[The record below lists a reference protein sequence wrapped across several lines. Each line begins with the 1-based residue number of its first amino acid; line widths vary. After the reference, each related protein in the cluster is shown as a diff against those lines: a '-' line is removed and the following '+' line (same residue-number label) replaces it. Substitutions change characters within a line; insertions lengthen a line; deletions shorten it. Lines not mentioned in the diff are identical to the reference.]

1 MKRGEEMV
9 RCRSEGRRLILSDQR
24 GKGWFLSPGV
34 MFLVVIG
41 FVFCIGGRF
50 AYCQG
55 WSPLEIRA
63 LPESSF
69 AVVEKDQTGKKIKR
83 CPHHDANGKL
93 DEEQLIYV
101 LGTIDRETFLA
112 PKKKEEARRHLET
125 HYDRFNKDVLKEE
138 IQGHVRINTA
148 SLTELVTLP
157 NVGPVLAVKIV
168 EYRKEHTRFETV
180 EDIMKVGGIGKNTF
194 NAIRHYITAE

>member
-1 MKRGEEMV
+1 MV
-9 RCRSEGRRLILSDQR
+9 RCRSNGRQLILSDQD
-24 GKGWFLSPGV
+24 GKGWFLSRGT
-34 MFLVVIG
+34 MFLVVLG
-41 FVFCIGGRF
+41 FVFFVGGRF

-55 WSPLEIRA
+55 WSPLKIRA

-69 AVVEKDQTGKKIKR
+69 AVVEIDQAGKKIKC
-83 CPHHDANGKL
+83 CPHHDANGQL
-93 DEEQLIYV
+93 DGEQLIYV
-101 LGTIDRETFLA
+101 LGTIDRETFFD

-125 HYDRFNKDVLKEE
+125 HYGRFKKDVLKEE
-138 IQGHVRINTA
+138 IQGTVGINTA
-148 SLTELVTLP
+148 SLTELVRLP